1 MAIKQIRVGIIG
13 ASMRNGWGRDAHIPA
28 LSALPEFEITAV
40 STSRQETADETAKHF
55 GIPHAF
61 ADPYKMVQHPD
72 VDLVAICVR
81 VPFHHELGM
90 AALNAGKHLYCE
102 WPLAATTEQAQ
113 QMRDLAVR
121 KGVHHMVGLQARGAR
136 EFNRVRDLVAE
147 GYIGKVLSCT
157 MIVTTPTWGPEFTR
171 DWAYM
176 ADRSMGNTLLTSVGG
191 HSIDAL
197 CFCLGDFKEL
207 SSVVS
212 NQRQRVKIVETGE
225 TIPMTSPD
233 QVLISGVLQSGA
245 VASVHLKGG
254 FASGTGFL
262 FEIHGTQGD
271 LAVVPA
277 DPRQATYIQVS
288 DFTVRGPRAG
298 TPLADL
304 SIPESYRWV
313 PPAVPAGLPFNVAQL
328 YMRMAEGIR
337 EGKSVSPDFDTA
349 VKRHQLLDAIQK
361 ASDTGIR
368 QIV

>member
-1 MAIKQIRVGIIG
+1 
-13 ASMRNGWGRDAHIPA
+13 MRNGWGRDAHIPA
-28 LSALPEFEITAV
+28 LCALPEFKITAV

-61 ADPYKMVQHPD
+61 ADPYKMVHHPD
-72 VDLVAICVR
+72 VDLVSICVR
-81 VPFHHELGM
+81 VPFHHQLGM

-121 KGVHHMVGLQARGAR
+121 KGVHHTVGLQARGAPA
-136 EFNRVRDLVAE
+136 FNRVKDLVAE
-147 GYIGKVLSCT
+147 GYIGRVFSCT
-157 MIVTTPTWGPEFTR
+157 MIVTTPTWGAEFTR

-176 ADRSMGNTLLTSVGG
+176 ADRSNGNTLMTSVGG

-197 CFCLGDFKEL
+197 CYCLGDFKEL
-207 SSVVS
+207 SSLVA
-212 NQRQRVKIVETGE
+212 NQRQRVIVEGE
-225 TIPMTSPD
+225 TIPMTAPD
-233 QVLISGVLQSGA
+233 QVLLSGVLQSGA

-254 FASGTGFL
+254 FANGTGFL
-262 FEIHGTQGD
+262 FEIHGTDGD
-271 LAVVPA
+271 LAIVPA
-277 DPRQATYIQVS
+277 VPHQATYIQVS
-288 DFTVRGPRAG
+288 EFTVRGAQASK
-298 TPLADL
+298 PLADL

-337 EGKSVSPDFDTA
+337 EGKSVNPDFNVA
-349 VKRHQLLDAIQK
+349 VKRHQLLDVIQK

-368 QIV
+368 QIL